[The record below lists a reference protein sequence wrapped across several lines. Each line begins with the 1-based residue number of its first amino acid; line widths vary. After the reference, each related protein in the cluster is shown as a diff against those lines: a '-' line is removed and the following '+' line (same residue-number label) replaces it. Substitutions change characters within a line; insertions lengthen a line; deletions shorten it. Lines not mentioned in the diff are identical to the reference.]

1 MNESCK
7 TNSFR
12 PFHAFGLEDSTF
24 NKMYFLFLNQ
34 ISFLRK
40 PYYTFQNFVVNKS
53 VSLCVR
59 NPGYCRLIFKGR
71 NLINDSKYISL
82 DIIISNSILLLD
94 F

>member
-40 PYYTFQNFVVNKS
+40 PYYTFQNFVVYKS
-53 VSLCVR
+53 VSLCAR
-59 NPGYCRLIFKGR
+59 NPGYYRLIFKGR
-71 NLINDSKYISL
+71 NNDSKYISL
-82 DIIISNSILLLD
+82 DIIISYSILL
-94 F
+94 FHI

>member
-59 NPGYCRLIFKGR
+59 HPGYCIKYLRDSNYITRSLLNT
-71 NLINDSKYISL
+71 NLFWYISIFL
-82 DIIISNSILLLD
+82 SY
-94 F
+94 